1 MPRAQK
7 KATTPISLRLTDEER
22 ADLVAR
28 AGTRTLSS
36 YIRERLFEDDARGRK
51 VQLPSYDKQMLGRIL
66 ATLGQSG
73 VANSLRELSEAARI
87 GALPV
92 SPETEQSIA
101 SVCAAI
107 DSMCCSLIRALGVV
121 GQSDT

>member
-1 MPRAQK
+1 MPRAKK
-7 KATTPISLRLTDEER
+7 KATTPVSLRLTDEER
-22 ADLVAR
+22 AELVAR

-36 YIRERLFEDDARGRK
+36 YIREQLFDGDARGRR
-51 VQLPSYDKQMLGRIL
+51 VRLPSYDKQMLGRIL

-73 VANSLRELSEAARI
+73 VTDSLRELSEAARI

-101 SVCAAI
+101 SACAAI
-107 DSMCCSLIRALGVV
+107 DSMRCNLISALGVV
-121 GQSDT
+121 EQSDT